1 MVRFHMYE
9 ISRLGQFIGIQSQSE
24 GLEGVGNKELLFNG
38 DSIYVG
44 DDERVLGV
52 PNGDGCSL

>member
-1 MVRFHMYE
+1 MVRFHIYE
-9 ISRLGQFIGIQSQSE
+9 ISRLGQFIGLQSPSE

-38 DSIYVG
+38 DSVYVR

-52 PNGDGCSL
+52 ANGDGCSL